1 MLKVTASARRA
12 LAAALAAAGLIAFGW
27 LLESVAGNWSLAD
40 LDWPVLDG
48 LAAHRSGPATAA
60 AHALSA
66 ATGPAAVLAAS
77 AVVAAVWAVW
87 RRELWRPAL
96 LAGASLADFLL
107 VMGARYWVGRSRPP
121 AWFEAV
127 GGNEGP
133 AFPSAHTAGAATLL
147 FVGLYL
153 VYSRRSSTRG
163 LPLAALGAGVLVL
176 AVAAS
181 DLYLGRHWLT
191 DVAASFSIGA
201 IVLAAVLWV
210 DALRTPEGGRGN
222 AAVAASRAPADT

>member
-12 LAAALAAAGLIAFGW
+12 VAAALAAAGLVVFGW

-60 AHALSA
+60 ADALSA
-66 ATGPAAVLAAS
+66 ATGPAEVLAAS
-77 AVVAAVWAVW
+77 AAVAVAWAVW

-96 LAGASLADFLL
+96 LAGASLADFFL
-107 VMGARYWVGRSRPP
+107 VAGARYWVGRSRPP
-121 AWFEAV
+121 AWFAAT
-127 GGNEGP
+127 GGSDGP
-133 AFPSAHTAGAATLL
+133 AFPSAHTAGAVTLL

-153 VYSRRSSTRG
+153 VYSRRASTRG
-163 LPLAALGAGVLVL
+163 LPLAAVAAGLVVV

-210 DALRTPEGGRGN
+210 DALRTPDGDRGR
-222 AAVAASRAPADT
+222 AAVATTRAAADT